1 MCILNTTHAV
11 HRKRNSHR
19 HQFLEPLWNSESSSI
34 QCVANFSQSNGNDIF
49 MIYLGRN
56 FGMKRLID
64 LPFFGLSE
72 LPAFETRIYDDGNV
86 RIEVQPGPRGLAT
99 IWDKK
104 ILDYA
109 FQMMRATEG
118 KFGSKISLRPDDF
131 FASCIFSPL
140 DQSAQ
145 GLGDALDRLRS
156 TSIRAS
162 VENEL
167 GERERLSFSWIN
179 GASMQ
184 TREEGV
190 TPVVELIEVELVD
203 WTWRSIFE
211 SDDTFQTSLTA
222 FSVTSG
228 ISWRVNDLANRQIG
242 DEESW
247 STSLD
252 DLGKSLGY
260 LEVEQQIFSQHF
272 HNIMVTNNLPNFNI
286 SVRRKFANDEYY
298 IDRLPIWEENDKITA
313 TFTKRRRK

>member
-1 MCILNTTHAV
+1 
-11 HRKRNSHR
+11 
-19 HQFLEPLWNSESSSI
+19 
-34 QCVANFSQSNGNDIF
+34 
-49 MIYLGRN
+49 
-56 FGMKRLID
+56 MKRLID
-64 LPFFGLSE
+64 LPFFCLSE
-72 LPAFETRIYDDGNV
+72 LPAFETRIYNDGNV

-109 FQMMRATEG
+109 FQMMRATKG
-118 KFGSKISLRPDDF
+118 MFGSKISLRPDDF

-140 DQSAQ
+140 DQSPQ
-145 GLGDALDRLRS
+145 GLSDALDRLRS

-162 VENEL
+162 VKNEL
-167 GERERLSFSWIN
+167 GERERLSFSWIS

-211 SDDTFQTSLTA
+211 SEDTFQTSLTA

-228 ISWRVNDLANRQIG
+228 ISWRVNDLASRQIG
-242 DEESW
+242 DEKRW

-252 DLGKSLGY
+252 DLGKRLGY
-260 LEVEQQIFSQHF
+260 LEVERQRFSQDF
-272 HNIMVTNNLPNFNI
+272 QNILSANDLPNFDI
-286 SVRRKFANDEYY
+286 SVRRKFVNVEYH
-298 IDRLPIWEENDKITA
+298 IDKLPIWEENDNITV
-313 TFTKRRRK
+313 TFTKRRGN